1 MKTSLVQNNSLT
13 DQVENILIGRIKE
26 GFYPAGG
33 KLPSEIELAQELN
46 VSKATIRSALAV
58 LTSNGFIVRRHGI
71 GTFVSQRAVLSNPL
85 DLSHDFLSLISENG
99 YKADFTEVYSRV
111 ILPDQVVREKL
122 ELEAD
127 QRVFEVHKIFT
138 ADGEAVIYSHNYIP
152 EWLYQEQLSEEEIL
166 VPKST
171 EPFFSFFQN
180 VCGQEMDY
188 YLSDVQVGLTT
199 EYPAI
204 ADLMGVDEC
213 LPMLVIDEVGYSTEG
228 LPLNYAIEYFFGNTV
243 IFSLRRKCLGE

>member
-1 MKTSLVQNNSLT
+1 MKSSLVQSNSLT
-13 DQVENILIGRIKE
+13 DQVENILIGRINE
-26 GFYPAGG
+26 AFYPPGG
-33 KLPSEIELAQELN
+33 KLPSEIELAQELR

-85 DLSHDFLSLISENG
+85 DLSHDFLSLISNNG
-99 YKADFTEVYSRV
+99 FRADFSEVNSRV
-111 ILPDQVVREKL
+111 IVPGEEVRERL
-122 ELEAD
+122 ELESD

-138 ADGEAVIYSHNYIP
+138 ADGVPVIYSHNYFP
-152 EWLYQEQLSEEEIL
+152 EWLYQDHLSEEEIL
-166 VPKST
+166 TPKST
-171 EPFFSFFQN
+171 EPFFRFFRD
-180 VCGQEMDY
+180 VCGHEMDY

-213 LPMLVIDEVGYSTEG
+213 VPMLVIDEVGYSAEG